1 MEKACKICKEKL
13 DKKEGTALFYCIK
26 CGEEMKKK
34 EMSPL
39 EYKRHFSEAKK

>member
-1 MEKACKICKEKL
+1 MEKVCKICKEKL
-13 DKKEGTALFYCIK
+13 SKKEGDALFYCIK

-39 EYKRHFSEAKK
+39 EYKKYFSEAKK